1 MSFFQ
6 IGNVLQYDNSTKW
19 LNEEISSV
27 VTQVTELC
35 TLFDKKFIKV
45 INYILFIC
53 KYRHILPCILQIY
66 YIYMFLNSV

>member
-1 MSFFQ
+1 MDYFFQ
-6 IGNVLQYDNSTKW
+6 IGDVLQYDNSTKW
-19 LNEEISSV
+19 LNEEISGV

-53 KYRHILPCILQIY
+53 KYQHILPCI
-66 YIYMFLNSV
+66 